1 MDGIGK
7 CCSIGIARSIGCAV
21 SQKVMKTMKCLLM
34 FERWEI
40 AAVAFQGDLDLDID
54 LDLDLDLEDG
64 EEEEDE

>member
-1 MDGIGK
+1 
-7 CCSIGIARSIGCAV
+7 
-21 SQKVMKTMKCLLM
+21 MKTMKCLLM